1 MDKNKNYIL
10 IAMNYM
16 ECNFEKLREE
26 WDKYKKIHWGIPVK
40 PAVKGDKLTLPKNS
54 DLIGYLH
61 KEDIVYFYV
70 SGIPTNSGG
79 TKSRILLR
87 GVIEDA
93 PYVAPYNEVYLHEDN
108 INKKDIIAFSIG
120 QLTTLAKE
128 QLKDDS
134 YLSYEILSKNF
145 GDKFY
150 PQGKRWP
157 NKHRGNLS
165 TELIDLLE
173 TSFKKNLNKND
184 FLTLITHFNQ
194 KCYFCGKIGTAN
206 DHKTFK
212 RRNGTDYYEYHHFI
226 QQCKGNKLYDLN
238 GIIQNPSNIICLC
251 SNCHNKIHY
260 GKIQEVNQM
269 LNVLWNDDEIQMM
282 LKNYDFQSIIG
293 ENTDPFEW
301 IKSVYNSN
309 KKDIARS
316 DSDNI

>member
-1 MDKNKNYIL
+1 MDENKNYIL

-16 ECNFEKLREE
+16 ECNFENLWEE
-26 WDKYKKIHWGIPVK
+26 WKKHKKIHWEIPAK
-40 PAVKGDKLTLPKNS
+40 PAGKGDNLVLPKKS

-79 TKSRILLR
+79 TKARILLR
-87 GVIEDA
+87 GVIEDEPA
-93 PYVAPYNEVYLHEDN
+93 VAPYNEVYLHGDSL
-108 INKKDIIAFSIG
+108 NKSIIAFSIG
-120 QLTTLAKE
+120 QLTTLTKE
-128 QLKDDS
+128 QLNDDS
-134 YLSYEILSKNF
+134 YLSYEILSKDF

-157 NKHRGNLS
+157 NKQKGNLS
-165 TELIDLLE
+165 AELIELLE
-173 TSFKKNLNKND
+173 KSFKKNLYKND

-194 KCYFCGKIGTAN
+194 KCYFCDKIGTNN

-226 QQCKGNKLYDLN
+226 QQYKGQKLYNLN
-238 GIIQNPSNIICLC
+238 VIIENSSNIICLC

-260 GKIQEVNQM
+260 GKVQEVNQM
-269 LNVLWNDDEIQMM
+269 LDFLWNDNEIQMM
-282 LKNYDFQSIIG
+282 LKRYDFQSIIG
-293 ENTDPFEW
+293 ENTDPLEW